1 MDATLLCSQWLPIR
15 STQQHTHNTLLITLL
30 LCSFFFI
37 SDTYNKP
44 QLLGLLEAFN
54 THTHSDKFT
63 IIHHHQLY
71 QCFLYTVSCPL
82 TLSKTGSSCNTVQ
95 DTSTTGRG
103 VGLLDMSY
111 SRLRTVYSNSPA
123 LNFKMFVV
131 YRVLDQL
138 ALQTSCRLALLL
150 SVQEG
155 HYDSAT
161 QSPMLST
168 FRQPMGRQTDRL
180 D

>member
-111 SRLRTVYSNSPA
+111 SRLRTVIQNR
-123 LNFKMFVV
+123 VV
-131 YRVLDQL
+131 GNTVN
-138 ALQTSCRLALLL
+138 TRLHGCIIMSHICLSQSSL
-150 SVQEG
+150 SVC
-155 HYDSAT
+155 
-161 QSPMLST
+161 L
-168 FRQPMGRQTDRL
+168 PMGCRNVLSIGD
-180 D
+180 